1 MLITNL
7 ETEFDDFLLWSESP
21 FFCLRNVVESRQ
33 DNENLGSEGRQV
45 INSQKIKEPPTSG
58 LIV

>member
-21 FFCLRNVVESRQ
+21 FFCLRDVVESCQ

-45 INSQKIKEPPTSG
+45 INSERSKSPALPG
-58 LIV
+58 

>member
-33 DNENLGSEGRQV
+33 DNENLGVRGTTGHQ
-45 INSQKIKEPPTSG
+45 
-58 LIV
+58 